1 LGTLVET
8 SEGDHFA
15 LVMKQAEMLAQAN
28 IIPKAY
34 QRKPADIVAAGL
46 AGRAYGWDVMSA
58 MRNFHVIEG
67 TASMRPEAMLGL
79 VRQVG
84 HSVLIEVSGNKAT
97 ATGKRCDTGD
107 THIAEF
113 TTRDAEIAGLLQK
126 RNWKQYG
133 DAMLTWRAV
142 SILCRVLFPDVVLGA
157 GYVPEE
163 LGIEDTDGEGEI
175 IEIDSLPLDQGEP
188 SGETLIDSLSPM
200 NKTLR
205 GTAELKDRIGC
216 MPDIDKATLK
226 EWWKAEKLPSL
237 SSNDLTEGHIKRIIE
252 KIVELDVNSPEYEN
266 EWTNNS

>member
-1 LGTLVET
+1 MRLYLQQQTKENTLTTLVEMN
-8 SEGDHFA
+8 EGEHFA
-15 LVMKQAEMLAQAN
+15 LVMKQAEMLANAN

-79 VRQVG
+79 VRQAG
-84 HSVLIEVSGNKAT
+84 HSVMVEVSGRKAI
-97 ATGKRCDTGD
+97 ATGKRIDSGD
-107 THIAEF
+107 THRAEF
-113 TTRDAEIAGLLQK
+113 SMQDAEVAGLIQK

-163 LGIEDTDGEGEI
+163 LGVEDTDQNGEI
-175 IEIDSLPLDQGEP
+175 IEIDFMKDAQEAGVIEKPKELQTADISEIKELIESL
-188 SGETLIDSLSPM
+188 
-200 NKTLR
+200 
-205 GTAELKDRIGC
+205 AEV
-216 MPDIDKATLK
+216 DKALLK
-226 EWWKAEKLPSL
+226 EWWKSEKIPSL
-237 SSNDLTEGHIKRIIE
+237 TSGEMTEEDIDRVIDRI
-252 KIVELDVNSPEYEN
+252 
-266 EWTNNS
+266 EWLQG

>member
-1 LGTLVET
+1 MTTLVEMN
-8 SEGDHFA
+8 EGDHFA
-15 LVMKQAEMLAQAN
+15 LVMKQADMLANAN

-79 VRQVG
+79 VRQSG
-84 HSVLIEVSGNKAT
+84 HSVLIEVNGNKAT

-113 TTRDAEIAGLLQK
+113 TTHDAERAGLLQK

-163 LGIEDTDGEGEI
+163 LGIEDTNNEGEI
-175 IEIDSLPLDQGEP
+175 IEVDFTNTDVECEFNETEGDFQVFIDEEKEDAKEQQEIIK
-188 SGETLIDSLSPM
+188 ELID
-200 NKTLR
+200 
-205 GTAELKDRIGC
+205 ELVEVDR
-216 MPDIDKATLK
+216 ALLK
-226 EWWKAEKLPSL
+226 EWWKVEKLPSL
-237 SSNDLTEGHIKRIIE
+237 TSGDLTEENVKQIIKHIK
-252 KIVELDVNSPEYEN
+252 KLQN
-266 EWTNNS
+266 EEAF